1 MPKKLFLK
9 PANGLKVWLPAR
21 GRNIFPEGELV
32 AVDSFVER
40 CISEGS
46 LVKAD
51 YSKNEQPETY
61 TAEKEKKEDD

>member
-9 PANGLKVWLPAR
+9 PANGLAVWLPAR

-40 CISEGS
+40 CISEGA
-46 LVKAD
+46 LVKAELPKQKLP
-51 YSKNEQPETY
+51 KND
-61 TAEKEKKEDD
+61 TAGKKNKEDK